1 MNGRDSLIEVKNL
14 RIHFNVRDGVVKAVD
29 GLNFEIKRGQTV
41 GIIGESGCGKSIA
54 AKAVMHMVPK
64 PGKIVEGEIIFHR
77 KTSQN
82 GKGEQIEAVR
92 IDKLDPDGDV
102 IRRIRGGH
110 IAMIFQEPMS
120 SLTPVY
126 TAGFHIMEAVSL
138 HRFLPIETI
147 GQTMTKNIQQ
157 KRGVDEA
164 EARQIAVE
172 MLRKVGI
179 PRPQSRVDSYPHQ
192 LSGGQ
197 RQRVMIAIALSTH
210 PDLLIADEPTTA
222 LDVSIEAQI
231 LDLMRELQQTVD
243 MSIMFI
249 THNMGVVAEMAD
261 EIIVMYMGKEVERA
275 KTIDLFDDPKHPYTQ
290 ALLASIPQIGEKT
303 DKDLATIKGMV
314 PDPFHLPSGCVFHP
328 RCPDFMRGK
337 CDRIAPKLGEEAP
350 GHWVRC
356 LLYDASW
363 PDTPEAQ
370 LIKTARPRPVPVT
383 PEAAGAQAANPTRA
397 VPAPV
402 AVSVAEQIIEPA
414 MPAPV
419 QTATPPDDLQK
430 IEGIGPRIAALLQE
444 AGVTTFAQLA
454 NTEVGQLQEI
464 LQKAGSR
471 FQMAD
476 PSSWPQQAEL
486 AAAGK
491 WAEFETLQRQLT
503 SGRRREEER

>member
-1 MNGRDSLIEVKNL
+1 MNYNDPLVEVNNL
-14 RIHFNVRDGVVKAVD
+14 RVHFKLRDGVVKAVD
-29 GLNFEIKRGQTV
+29 GLTFVINRGQTV

-54 AKAVMHMVPK
+54 AKTVMHMVPK
-64 PGKIVEGEIIFHR
+64 PGKIVDGEIIFHR
-77 KTSQN
+77 KVSQN
-82 GKGEQIEAVR
+82 GRGEHVERVR
-92 IDKLDPDGDV
+92 VDKLDPDGEE

-138 HRFLPIETI
+138 HRFLPTETI

-157 KRGVDEA
+157 KRGVSE
-164 EARQIAVE
+164 EESRQIAVD
-172 MLRKVGI
+172 MLRRVGI
-179 PRPQSRVDSYPHQ
+179 PKPQSRVDSYPHQ

-231 LDLMRELQQTVD
+231 LDLMRELQETVD

-261 EIIVMYMGKEVERA
+261 EIIVMYMGKVVEKA
-275 KTIDLFDDPKHPYTQ
+275 KTVDLFDKPKHPYTI
-290 ALLASIPQIGEKT
+290 ALLASIPQIGEKSER
-303 DKDLATIKGMV
+303 DLATIKGMV
-314 PDPFHLPSGCVFHP
+314 PDPFNLPPGCVFHP
-328 RCPDFMRGK
+328 RCPAFMKGI
-337 CDRIAPKLGEEAP
+337 CDKVEPKFGEEEP

-356 LLYDASW
+356 LLYDVSW

-370 LIKTARPRPVPVT
+370 PLKAARPRT
-383 PEAAGAQAANPTRA
+383 G
-397 VPAPV
+397 
-402 AVSVAEQIIEPA
+402 SVAAEAFVMATPTPA
-414 MPAPV
+414 TAPV
-419 QTATPPDDLQK
+419 QAPVLAAADDLEK
-430 IEGIGPRIAALLQE
+430 IEGIGPKVSALLQE
-444 AGVTTFAQLA
+444 AGIATFAQLA
-454 NTEVGQLQEI
+454 KTDAGQLRQI

-471 FQMAD
+471 FQMTD
-476 PSSWPQQAEL
+476 PTSWPQQAEL

-491 WAEFETLQRQLT
+491 WTEFETLQSQL
-503 SGRRREEER
+503 SGGRRSE